1 MQSMLHRPTSA
12 PAAATN
18 GSANNNK
25 VQVEQNQNDEESL
38 EESLDSLHSS
48 RSMESLDKLPPFSPL
63 TPLGTPSKS
72 TNRRLWRTS
81 SRSSAAPGGG
91 GSSKSITSDKNSS
104 TTGKDVDNSNGKSKS
119 FRMSTKL
126 FSSSSPKRLFNSST
140 TTSAK
145 ISEKK
150 EGEKAGSTM
159 QSEGE
164 NNAQTTAPTTPSIP
178 LSTISQQQQTSML
191 SPLTPITTSMNNNDT
206 NVHVAASSNNST
218 PRTANNITKDGDE
231 EDGATESL
239 DHIHQP
245 AIDEDEIQEE
255 GAKSSDN
262 DVELK
267 SALDSLGRSVKEL
280 RCLSPTAAS
289 AKSSNNDD
297 IVDSPNT
304 EGYNEFLSL
313 IGRNANAE
321 NVEQTSMT
329 NESSEKAV
337 VVDDNDT
344 TENVKESNDCQCQWC
359 PESILKLLRG
369 CSNANNNRS
378 AITDV
383 PQQSQQQESCAQS
396 DMESRNVNKIH
407 QSIRSVRTDLTAIM
421 EHAQMTPEHKELIL
435 SEVYVIQNSL
445 DKISSV
451 SMNSSVD
458 KS

>member
-25 VQVEQNQNDEESL
+25 VEQNQNDEESL

-72 TNRRLWRTS
+72 TTNRRLWKSS
-81 SRSSAAPGGG
+81 SRSSAASAGG
-91 GSSKSITSDKNSS
+91 GSSKSIASDKNSS
-104 TTGKDVDNSNGKSKS
+104 STGKDVDNSNGKSKS

-140 TTSAK
+140 TSTTAK
-145 ISEKK
+145 TSEKK
-150 EGEKAGSTM
+150 DGEKAGSTLT
-159 QSEGE
+159 
-164 NNAQTTAPTTPSIP
+164 NAQTTAPTTPSIP
-178 LSTISQQQQTSML
+178 LSTISHQQHTSIL
-191 SPLTPITTSMNNNDT
+191 SPLTPITTSMNNSDT
-206 NVHVAASSNNST
+206 NVLVASSNNST

-231 EDGATESL
+231 DEEGVAESL
-239 DHIHQP
+239 DHINQP
-245 AIDEDEIQEE
+245 AIEEDEIQEE

-267 SALDSLGRSVKEL
+267 SALDSLGRNVKEL

-297 IVDSPNT
+297 IVHSPNT

-313 IGRNANAE
+313 IGRNATAE
-321 NVEQTSMT
+321 NVEQSSMT
-329 NESSEKAV
+329 NESSDIAV
-337 VVDDNDT
+337 VVDYNDT
-344 TENVKESNDCQCQWC
+344 TENEEESNDCQCQWC
-359 PESILKLLRG
+359 PEPILKLLRG

-378 AITDV
+378 AISDV
-383 PQQSQQQESCAQS
+383 PQQSQQQESNARDIKS
-396 DMESRNVNKIH
+396 SNVKKIH